1 MWGFQDVFNV
11 FFYVFLLVFHSVS
24 ISFSMLFQP
33 CSLQVGCW
41 ISVHPRLPPWSMAS
55 RRPPSTGRGRWILG
69 AASLD
74 RPHMACT
81 WHAHGMHMACTWH
94 GMGIWERLTKREK
107 LLEICLKRGF
117 VCWFLGGLA
126 GSQAFLNFGCWDCL
140 LDITW
145 LNRQH
150 MGRSGPGS
158 WWMIASAR
166 SGVLLATFDHTM
178 PGYMFA
184 CSKRRVKKVKRM

>member
-11 FFYVFLLVFHSVS
+11 FFYVVLLVFHSVS

-81 WHAHGMHMACTWH
+81 WHAHGMHMAWH
-94 GMGIWERLTKREK
+94 GYLRKIDKAWEITRNLFEAR
-107 LLEICLKRGF
+107 ICLLVPRRFGWFPGF
-117 VCWFLGGLA
+117 PELWLLRLPTRHYLTQQATYGQKWTWKLVDDRIRSQWGLA
-126 GSQAFLNFGCWDCL
+126 G
-140 LDITW
+140 DIW
-145 LNRQH
+145 SH
-150 MGRSGPGS
+150 H
-158 WWMIASAR
+158 AR
-166 SGVLLATFDHTM
+166 LHVR
-178 PGYMFA
+178 MF
-184 CSKRRVKKVKRM
+184 KEKG